1 MVMYYIDLDPWDM
14 LLGLRISGARLRTK
28 VFLILQGVG
37 VGLKDLLSSGLLW
50 SLRIHAGQVT

>member
-1 MVMYYIDLDPWDM
+1 M
-14 LLGLRISGARLRTK
+14 LLGLRISGARLRIK
-28 VFLILQGVG
+28 VFLLQGVG